1 MPSTISRLAMLL
13 AASTTMMIAAPV
25 MAGDDHRYGRDG
37 YYSHRYDRDDR
48 RDHRKWHHRHDRGH
62 WERRGPPHGPAWGY
76 YRPRD
81 SGVTVNNYYGQGPY
95 YREPVRRYAREPAV
109 VIGVDIPPFV
119 IPLR

>member
-1 MPSTISRLAMLL
+1 MPLTISRLAMLL

-37 YYSHRYDRDDR
+37 YSHRYDRDDR
-48 RDHRKWHHRHDRGH
+48 RHYKKWHHRHGH
-62 WERRGPPHGPAWGY
+62 WERRGPPAWGH

-81 SGVTVNNYYGQGPY
+81 PDVIVNNYYGGVPY
-95 YREPVRRYAREPAV
+95 YREPVRRYHRDPAV
-109 VIGVDIPPFV
+109 VIGVDIPPLV

>member
-1 MPSTISRLAMLL
+1 MYPTISRLAMLL

-37 YYSHRYDRDDR
+37 YSHRYDRDDR

-62 WERRGPPHGPAWGY
+62 WERRGPPYGPAWGY
-76 YRPRD
+76 HRPRD
-81 SGVTVNNYYGQGPY
+81 SGVIVNNYYGGGTY
-95 YREPVRRYAREPAV
+95 YREPVRRYSRDPAV
-109 VIGVDIPPFV
+109 VIGVDIPPLV

>member
-1 MPSTISRLAMLL
+1 MYSTISRLAMLL

-25 MAGDDHRYGRDG
+25 MADDDHRRYDRYGH
-37 YYSHRYDRDDR
+37 SQRYDRDDR
-48 RDHRKWHHRHDRGH
+48 RDHRKWHHRHNRGH
-62 WERRGPPHGPAWGY
+62 WERRGPPYGPAWGH

-81 SGVTVNNYYGQGPY
+81 PDVIVNNYYGGGTY
-95 YREPVRRYAREPAV
+95 YREPVRRYSRDPAV